1 MTMNLRLCNGCRH
14 NGVVSDDNYEFCVF
28 CDAVFQR
35 CTRVSKKSNFHVSNK
50 LIHLRNVLRR
60 LLSRQCSGEIIEE
73 LRSLMDR
80 NQLSTDDVDA
90 NFVSSFLKAN
100 ERINK
105 KDYKLVFEIINQ
117 VKNEKFD
124 LSTEKINEV
133 IEIFKHLVF
142 FCQENTPSKTIN
154 YSFFL
159 DKIFAITNVT
169 RNLRPQTVKNY
180 AKNNSN
186 QLVWENFLAHMR
198 SRKRTALVTDYGHE
212 YVFRDERFTACSLEL

>member
-1 MTMNLRLCNGCRH
+1 MNLRLCSCCRH
-14 NGVVSDDNYEFCVF
+14 NGIVSEQGYEYCIFCES
-28 CDAVFQR
+28 VFQK
-35 CTRVSKKSNFHVSNK
+35 CTKVQKKSNFHVSNK

-60 LLSRQCSGEIIEE
+60 LLSHQCSGEIILE
-73 LRSLMDR
+73 LLDIMEK
-80 NQLSTDDVDA
+80 NQISTDDVDA

-117 VKNEKFD
+117 VKDEKLN

-133 IEIFKHLVF
+133 VEIFKHLVF

-159 DKIFAITNVT
+159 DKIFDITSVT
-169 RNLRPQTVKNY
+169 KNLKPQTVKNY
-180 AKNNSN
+180 TKNNSN

-198 SRKRTALVTDYGHE
+198 SKKRVTMVEDYGHE
-212 YVFRDERFTACSLEL
+212 YVFVDERFSTCSLEV